1 MKYTFS
7 GHETFQCKN
16 MWLKKGYDFV
26 KAGNSFNDDTAV
38 VDLGVGKNMVASIKF
53 WLKSFGIID
62 EDNQTTKFGDLIFA
76 NDGYDPFLEDPN
88 TLWLL
93 HFQLIHTYYATLYRQ
108 VFVNFHKERKEFSK
122 INIFN
127 FIKRQFADKAYE
139 KTIYNENTINKD
151 IATLLKMYVIPDNY
165 TFDDFSSVLIDL
177 NLIKKVEKDLYEFNY
192 VTKAELNPL
201 VFLYAVRSIAPTAKV
216 VEYDRL
222 LELSLIFCLSQ
233 GDMYEI
239 FAGLTAINNKI
250 TFDNAAGEQLFVIND
265 DIDTYDVL
273 AMYYNQN

>member
-26 KAGNSFNDDTAV
+26 KAGKSFNDDTAV

-76 NDGYDPFLEDPN
+76 DNGYDPFLEDPN
-88 TLWLL
+88 TLWFL

-122 INIFN
+122 ANIFN
-127 FIKRQFADKAYE
+127 FIKRQFADKAFE

-151 IATLLKMYVIPDNY
+151 ISTLLKMYVIPDNY

-192 VTKAELNPL
+192 VTKAELSPL
-201 VFLYAVRSIAPTAKV
+201 VFLYAVRSIAPTSKV
-216 VEYDRL
+216 IEYDKL
-222 LELSLIFCLSQ
+222 LELSLMFCLSQ

-273 AMYYNQN
+273 SMYYNQN

>member
-26 KAGNSFNDDTAV
+26 RSGKSFNDETAV

-62 EDNQTTKFGDLIFA
+62 EENNTTRFGDLIFDD
-76 NDGYDPFLEDPN
+76 NGYDPFLEDPN

-93 HFQLIHTYYATLYRQ
+93 HFQLVHTYYATLYRQ

-127 FIKRQFADKAYE
+127 FIKRQFADKAFE

-151 IATLLKMYVIPDNY
+151 ISTLLKMYVIPDNY

-201 VFLYAVRSIAPTAKV
+201 VFLYAVRSIAPDAKV

-222 LELSLIFCLSQ
+222 LELSLVFCLSQ
-233 GDMYEI
+233 GDLYEI
-239 FAGLTAINNKI
+239 FSGLTAINNKI

-265 DIDTYDVL
+265 DIDKFEVL
-273 AMYYNQN
+273 SMYYNQI

>member
-1 MKYTFS
+1 
-7 GHETFQCKN
+7 

-26 KAGNSFNDDTAV
+26 KSGKTFNDDTAV

-62 EDNQTTKFGDLIFA
+62 EENTTTQFGDLIFA
-76 NDGYDPFLEDPN
+76 DNGFDPFLEDSN
-88 TLWLL
+88 TLWFL
-93 HFQLIHTYYATLYRQ
+93 HFQLIQTYYATLYRQ
-108 VFVNFHKERKEFSK
+108 TFVNFHKERKEFSK
-122 INIFN
+122 VNIFN
-127 FIKRQFADKAYE
+127 FIKRQFADKAFD

-151 IATLLKMYVIPDNY
+151 ISTLLKMYVIPDNY

-177 NLIKKVEKDLYEFNY
+177 NLIKKIEKDVYEFNY

-201 VFLYAVRSIAPTAKV
+201 VFLFAVRSIVPTAKV

-233 GDMYEI
+233 GALYEI
-239 FAGLTAINNKI
+239 FAGLNAINKKI

-265 DIDTYDVL
+265 DIDKYEVL
-273 AMYYNQN
+273 SMYYNQN

>member
-26 KAGNSFNDDTAV
+26 KAGKSFNDDTAV

-76 NDGYDPFLEDPN
+76 DNGYDPFLEDPN
-88 TLWLL
+88 TLWFL

-122 INIFN
+122 ANIFN
-127 FIKRQFADKAYE
+127 FIKRQFADKAFE

-151 IATLLKMYVIPDNY
+151 ISTLLKMYVIPDNY

-192 VTKAELNPL
+192 VTKAEISPL
-201 VFLYAVRSIAPTAKV
+201 VFLYAVRSIAPTSKV
-216 VEYDRL
+216 IEYDKL
-222 LELSLIFCLSQ
+222 LELSLMFCLSQ

-273 AMYYNQN
+273 SMYYNQN

>member
-26 KAGNSFNDDTAV
+26 KAGKSFNDDSAV

-76 NDGYDPFLEDPN
+76 DNGYDPFLEDPN
-88 TLWLL
+88 TLWFL

-122 INIFN
+122 ANIFN
-127 FIKRQFADKAYE
+127 FIKRQFADKAFE

-151 IATLLKMYVIPDNY
+151 ISTLLKMYVIPDNY

-192 VTKAELNPL
+192 VTKAELSPL
-201 VFLYAVRSIAPTAKV
+201 VFLYAVRSIAPTSKV
-216 VEYDRL
+216 IEYDKL
-222 LELSLIFCLSQ
+222 LELSLMFCLSQ

-273 AMYYNQN
+273 SMYYNQN

>member
-26 KAGNSFNDDTAV
+26 KAGKSFNDDSAV

-76 NDGYDPFLEDPN
+76 DNGYDPFLEDPN
-88 TLWLL
+88 TLWFL

-122 INIFN
+122 ANIFN
-127 FIKRQFADKAYE
+127 FIKRQFADKAFE

-151 IATLLKMYVIPDNY
+151 ISTLLKMYVIPDNY

-192 VTKAELNPL
+192 VTKAEISPL
-201 VFLYAVRSIAPTAKV
+201 VFLYAVRSIAPTSKV
-216 VEYDRL
+216 IEYDKL
-222 LELSLIFCLSQ
+222 LELSLMFCLSQ

-273 AMYYNQN
+273 SMYYNQN

>member
-76 NDGYDPFLEDPN
+76 NNGYDPFLEDPN

-127 FIKRQFADKAYE
+127 FIKRQFADKAFE

-273 AMYYNQN
+273 SMYYNQN

>member
-26 KAGNSFNDDTAV
+26 KAGKSFNDDTAV

-76 NDGYDPFLEDPN
+76 DNGYDPFLEDPN
-88 TLWLL
+88 TLWFL

-122 INIFN
+122 TNIFN
-127 FIKRQFADKAYE
+127 FIKRQFADKAFE

-201 VFLYAVRSIAPTAKV
+201 VFLYAVRSIAPAAKV

-222 LELSLIFCLSQ
+222 LELSLMFCLSQ

-273 AMYYNQN
+273 SMYYNQN

>member
-26 KAGNSFNDDTAV
+26 KAGKSFNDDTAV

-76 NDGYDPFLEDPN
+76 DTGYDPFLEDPN
-88 TLWLL
+88 TLWFL
-93 HFQLIHTYYATLYRQ
+93 HFQLIHTYYATLYRH

-122 INIFN
+122 ANIFN
-127 FIKRQFADKAYE
+127 FIKRQFADKAFE

-151 IATLLKMYVIPDNY
+151 ISTLLKMYVIPDNY

-192 VTKAELNPL
+192 VTKTELSPL
-201 VFLYAVRSIAPTAKV
+201 VFLYAVRSIAPTSKV
-216 VEYDRL
+216 IEYDRL
-222 LELSLIFCLSQ
+222 LELSLMFCLSQ

-273 AMYYNQN
+273 SMYYNQN

>member
-1 MKYTFS
+1 M
-7 GHETFQCKN
+7 
-16 MWLKKGYDFV
+16 
-26 KAGNSFNDDTAV
+26 
-38 VDLGVGKNMVASIKF
+38 
-53 WLKSFGIID
+53 
-62 EDNQTTKFGDLIFA
+62 
-76 NDGYDPFLEDPN
+76 
-88 TLWLL
+88 
-93 HFQLIHTYYATLYRQ
+93 
-108 VFVNFHKERKEFSK
+108 
-122 INIFN
+122 
-127 FIKRQFADKAYE
+127 
-139 KTIYNENTINKD
+139 
-151 IATLLKMYVIPDNY
+151 
-165 TFDDFSSVLIDL
+165 
-177 NLIKKVEKDLYEFNY
+177 NLIKKLEKDLYEFNY

-273 AMYYNQN
+273 SMYYNQN

>member
-26 KAGNSFNDDTAV
+26 RSGKSFNDETAV

-62 EDNQTTKFGDLIFA
+62 EENNTTRFGDLIFDD
-76 NDGYDPFLEDPN
+76 NGYDPFLEDPN
-88 TLWLL
+88 TLWFL

-122 INIFN
+122 ANIFN
-127 FIKRQFADKAYE
+127 FIKRQFADKAFE

-151 IATLLKMYVIPDNY
+151 ISTLLKMYVIPDNY

-192 VTKAELNPL
+192 VTKAEISPL
-201 VFLYAVRSIAPTAKV
+201 VFLYAVRSIAPTSKV
-216 VEYDRL
+216 IEYDKL
-222 LELSLIFCLSQ
+222 LELSLMFCLSQ

-273 AMYYNQN
+273 SMYYNQN

>member
-26 KAGNSFNDDTAV
+26 KAGKSFNDDSAV

-76 NDGYDPFLEDPN
+76 DNGYDPFLEDPN
-88 TLWLL
+88 TLWFL

-122 INIFN
+122 ANIFN
-127 FIKRQFADKAYE
+127 FIKRQFADKAFE

-151 IATLLKMYVIPDNY
+151 ISTLLKMYVIPDNY

-192 VTKAELNPL
+192 VTKAELSPL
-201 VFLYAVRSIAPTAKV
+201 VFLYAVRSIAPTSKV

-222 LELSLIFCLSQ
+222 LELSLMFCLSQ

-273 AMYYNQN
+273 SMYYNQN